1 MSYCPSHHNP
11 VSRGQYKAASL
22 FWSLHYCTF
31 QGPSLL
37 ALCHIIATLQSRCL
51 SIVLCSLCVCLVS
64 PVILIPG
71 GLDRWLL
78 FPLYS
83 LDLPWCLAQCAVW
96 SGSSVSA
103 YSQAGY
109 LTVPTMHIWR
119 ELNPTSLLICSNP
132 APPEQDQILQS
143 TSFEDAYS

>member
-1 MSYCPSHHNP
+1 MPSPADSTKLPPFSGHSFIAH
-11 VSRGQYKAASL
+11 SRALLYLLCAISL
-22 FWSLHYCTF
+22 FY
-31 QGPSLL
+31 
-37 ALCHIIATLQSRCL
+37 LQSGCL
-51 SIVLCSLCVCLVS
+51 SIVLCSLCMCLVS

-103 YSQAGY
+103 YSQAGC
-109 LTVPTMHIWR
+109 LRVPTTHIWR